1 MADFVCKASPC
12 PYDAP
17 GGPLVG
23 PPLGNSAAQRVR
35 ISERTLLEAVLWF
48 SMVFEMPVLE
58 NALLKRH
65 GADLWSPRTMPLK
78 KAAGEG
84 VDSLGGFLVP
94 ENITSAIIQFR
105 QVAGVLRRESTV
117 WPMHRG
123 DLLNVPRRSSGFATS
138 FVGENGTLTETSLQ
152 FDSVALSPKKLAGYV
167 RLSTEVNQDMAASW
181 SLFCLQEFGNSI
193 GLKED
198 QAGLNG
204 DGTSQWGGIRGVN
217 TIMVDGNHGAGVAN
231 CAAGHHGASTIDTTD
246 MAALLGTLPEQYW
259 PNAKLYMSGPM
270 FGLGLCRLQGLSGA
284 AVTVGATNYY
294 NGIEVVL
301 CPAMP
306 GSGS

>member
-167 RLSTEVNQDMAASW
+167 QSLDRGQSRHGRLVVAV
-181 SLFCLQEFGNSI
+181 LP
-193 GLKED
+193 
-198 QAGLNG
+198 AGIW
-204 DGTSQWGGIRGVN
+204 QQYRAQRGPSGSERRRNEPMGRN
-217 TIMVDGNHGAGVAN
+217 TWRQYNHGGRQSRRWRCQLCGRTSRREHNRHDRHGSVTRNFAGAILAECEALHERADVRPRPLPVA
-231 CAAGHHGASTIDTTD
+231 GIVWRGRDGGRHQ
-246 MAALLGTLPEQYW
+246 LLQ
-259 PNAKLYMSGPM
+259 
-270 FGLGLCRLQGLSGA
+270 RD
-284 AVTVGATNYY
+284 
-294 NGIEVVL
+294 
-301 CPAMP
+301 
-306 GSGS
+306 